1 MKKIHLVK
9 DFDGSVM
16 CGEVNPAYVTIE
28 IAKVTCTDCFNAERA
43 NKKGEKLCLVC
54 RSCGEAFDEF
64 ATAKAHESDPEFI
77 DCDEGYDIVPESEAF

>member
-1 MKKIHLVK
+1 MKKVHLAK
-9 DFDGSVM
+9 DFDGEVM
-16 CGEVNPAYVTIE
+16 CGEVNPARLTILLAE
-28 IAKVTCTDCFNAERA
+28 VTCTDCFNAAWA
-43 NKKGEKLCLVC
+43 NEKGEKLCLVC

>member
-1 MKKIHLVK
+1 MKKIHLAK

-28 IAKVTCTDCFNAERA
+28 IARVTCTDCFDAQRA
-43 NKKGEKLCLVC
+43 IENGEKLFLVC

-77 DCDEGYDIVPESEAF
+77 DCDEGYDIKPESEAF